1 MNTYADTL
9 APWEGRNAYYKD
21 VKLGK
26 GVGAIKT
33 ILKDQTDAM
42 IAAQIDSADEIIS
55 SQDIAEEALQEIS
68 YSLKSVGQGMSG
80 LKAAFES
87 KIQELSAGVSGK
99 KKKGGPVSFVI
110 QFLCGQ
116 IVALPFG
123 WFIGMPLG
131 IGITEGL
138 LIAICF
144 YVNVIQPQSQWKEI
158 DTKKNEQEKL
168 MSVVKKI

>member
-1 MNTYADTL
+1 LLKNNSIFDAHFAGVLLPLLSKKLKRQKELLKMKGN
-9 APWEGRNAYYKD
+9 EYY
-21 VKLGK
+21 
-26 GVGAIKT
+26 
-33 ILKDQTDAM
+33 M
-42 IAAQIDSADEIIS
+42 
-55 SQDIAEEALQEIS
+55 DI
-68 YSLKSVGQGMSG
+68 
-80 LKAAFES
+80 ES

-99 KKKGGPVSFVI
+99 KKKGGSVSFVI

-138 LIAICF
+138 LLAICF

-168 MSVVKKI
+168 MSVVKKL